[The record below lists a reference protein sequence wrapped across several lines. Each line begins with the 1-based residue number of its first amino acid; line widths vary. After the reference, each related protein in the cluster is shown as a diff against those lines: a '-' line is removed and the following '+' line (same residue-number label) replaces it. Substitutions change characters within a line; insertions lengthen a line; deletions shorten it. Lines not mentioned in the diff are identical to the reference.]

1 MSIYTIKQSRVI
13 ALVMILLL
21 GLFLI
26 FSLKNLVAAILGAAV
41 IYVLFK
47 PLFLFLV
54 ERKKLNRVLSIII
67 IILISFIIIVIP
79 FVALSLMMV
88 NKILYYIQ
96 NPEIINNLVK
106 AIENFAGQTLN
117 QPGMLEDALKS
128 AGNWAVGIFPA
139 FMDTAFA
146 LFLTIAMMYFFI
158 YYMLKKY
165 EVFES
170 TLVKYLPFRAKNAEH
185 FGSEF
190 KNVTFSN
197 IVGQGIIAFAQGG
210 LLAVG
215 FWIFSI
221 PDPIFWGLIAFFL
234 SFIPVIGSPFV
245 FVPAAIIEIST
256 GNNFNGIGI
265 LIWGFLL
272 VINIDNLLRLWI
284 NKKMG
289 NIHPLITITGVVIGI
304 PVFGI
309 LGIVFGPLL
318 ISTFIL
324 LVRLYEA
331 AFADLGQTEKEKII
345 SKDELRGS

>member
-1 MSIYTIKQSRVI
+1 MSIYTLKVSRTI
-13 ALVMILLL
+13 ALSLIFLL
-21 GLFLI
+21 GIFLL
-26 FSLKNLVAAILGAAV
+26 FSLKNLVSAIMGAVV

-47 PLFLFLV
+47 PLYM
-54 ERKKLNRVLSIII
+54 KLIEKFNFKRALATTVIILLSFIII
-67 IILISFIIIVIP
+67 IIP
-79 FVALSLMMV
+79 FLTLSLMMV
-88 NKILYYIQ
+88 NKILYYIEH
-96 NPEIINNLVK
+96 PDLITNLVNT
-106 AIENFAGQTLN
+106 IQNFAGEILDR
-117 QPGMLEDALKS
+117 PDVIEDAVNRT
-128 AGNWAVGIFPA
+128 ANWAVGIFPV
-139 FMDTAFA
+139 FMDAAFA
-146 LFLTIAMMYFFI
+146 IMLTIAMMYFFL
-158 YYMLKKY
+158 YFMFTKY
-165 EVFES
+165 EIFES

-185 FGSEF
+185 FGSEL
-190 KNVTFSN
+190 KNVTYSN

-215 FWIFSI
+215 FWMFSI

-256 GNNFNGIGI
+256 GNQFGGIGI
-265 LIWGFLL
+265 LIWGFVL

-289 NIHPLITITGVVIGI
+289 NIHPLITITGVIIGI
-304 PVFGI
+304 PLFGI

-331 AFADLGQTEKEKII
+331 AFLDSTESEKEKVI
-345 SKDELRGS
+345 SKDELRG